1 MKIIAEN
8 IDGYYSRNYWWKL
21 LQIGKGKEN
30 YIFLREKNH
39 EEKKFPVVSGKEREF
54 LMPEI

>member
-1 MKIIAEN
+1 MEIFVEI
-8 IDGYYSRNYWWKL
+8 IDGNYCKS
-21 LQIGKGKEN
+21 GKVKEN

-39 EEKKFPVVSGKEREF
+39 EEKKFPVVSGKEREY